1 MTSTRA
7 LAFLVASVLG
17 GAAGA
22 TAQVVPSPPIVPD
35 VHVAA
40 ADAALLRLFL
50 EDGTS
55 LVSYGEFTR
64 MDDRVV
70 FSMPTSASATEPRLH
85 LVNIATRHVDWDRT
99 ERYAESARAARYVA
113 IHAETH
119 YAMLSAEIGQAL
131 NDVALTTDP
140 AARLA
145 IVERAR
151 KTLADWPAAHFNY
164 KADEIHQMLAILD
177 EAIADL
183 RAAAGGSQFDLSFVT
198 SLDRA
203 PEREP
208 LLPRPTLREAI
219 EQTLTAA
226 RLSDSPVER
235 VSLMTVALAG
245 IERDAERLP
254 SAWTVAT
261 RAAIR
266 AGLAVEVETDRR
278 YQSLTSRTVG
288 LARQRARAADVR
300 GLERLL
306 AQIHEQDEALGRRR
320 PDAVRALV
328 STVAEHLESA
338 RTLLL
343 TRDRWALRLPE
354 LTKYHA
360 ALAGPVARL
369 DQLTRALE
377 DIKAMAGSTP
387 AVLASVERSGRQ
399 VLEIVAPL
407 APPEEFRA
415 AHTLLVSA
423 AQLAASAA
431 RIRREAALTGDLTR
445 AWDASSAAAGA
456 LMLTVR
462 ARTEIQTVLSS
473 PQLLQ

>member
-1 MTSTRA
+1 
-7 LAFLVASVLG
+7 
-17 GAAGA
+17 
-22 TAQVVPSPPIVPD
+22 
-35 VHVAA
+35 
-40 ADAALLRLFL
+40 
-50 EDGTS
+50 
-55 LVSYGEFTR
+55 

-343 TRDRWALRLPE
+343 TRDP
-354 LTKYHA
+354 
-360 ALAGPVARL
+360 LAGPVARL